1 MITLNKRVVEFVTF
15 PNNEHR
21 LDLNENLLN
30 DNNKVLW
37 KYENDG
43 SIFELLLFN
52 SSMRQ
57 LDATYELIIAYMPYS
72 RMDRVEKQSTA
83 FSLKALAELLLLQL
97 TNVTSIK
104 VFDPH
109 SKVTLESLR
118 NDVIPT
124 KELEYSLADDVLAN
138 VDLEKAWVVFPDK
151 GAAARYNYEKYPNV
165 IICDK
170 TRDFATGQIIDVVAN
185 VYKHNGLLEKQVEG
199 QFNVYIIDDLCSFG
213 GTFVRAIDASLKAI
227 NSLPNET
234 HLIVS
239 HSEDSIYKGQVFE
252 IFDKVTTTDSLLT
265 NFDNVQLTVK
275 RLSDVI

>member
-1 MITLNKRVVEFVTF
+1 MITLNKQDVEFITF

-21 LDLNENLLN
+21 LDLDESLLN
-30 DNNKVLW
+30 DDNKVLW

-57 LDATYELIIAYMPYS
+57 LGATYELVIAYMPYS

-83 FSLKALAELLLLQL
+83 FSLKTLTELLLLQL
-97 TNVTSIK
+97 TNVMSIK

-109 SKVTLESLR
+109 SKVTLELLGKSTIE
-118 NDVIPT
+118 VS
-124 KELEYSLADDVLAN
+124 ELEYSLADDVLAN
-138 VDLEKAWVVFPDK
+138 VDLEKSWVVFPDK

-170 TRDFATGQIIDVVAN
+170 TRDFATGRIIDLVAH
-185 VYKHNGLLEKQVEG
+185 VHKHNGLLENQVEG

-234 HLIVS
+234 YLVVS

-252 IFDKVTTTDSLLT
+252 VFDKVTTTDSLLT
-265 NFDNVQLTVK
+265 NFDNEQLTV
-275 RLSDVI
+275 RHLVDVI

>member
-1 MITLNKRVVEFVTF
+1 MITLNKQVVEFITF
-15 PNNEHR
+15 PNHEHR
-21 LDLNENLLN
+21 LDLDETLLK
-30 DNNKVLW
+30 DHNKVLW

-43 SIFELLLFN
+43 SIFELLLFD

-57 LDATYELIIAYMPYS
+57 LDATYDLVIAYMPYS

-83 FSLKALAELLLLQL
+83 FSLKVLSELFLMQL
-97 TNVTSIK
+97 TNATSIK

-138 VDLEKAWVVFPDK
+138 VDLEKSWVVFPDK

-170 TRDFATGQIIDVVAN
+170 TRDFATGRIIDLVAH
-185 VYKHNGLLEKQVEG
+185 VHKHNGLLENQEEG

-213 GTFVRAIDASLKAI
+213 GTFVRAIDASLKVI
-227 NSLPNET
+227 NALPNET

-239 HSEDSIYKGQVFE
+239 HAEDSIHKGQVFE
-252 IFDKVTTTDSLLT
+252 VFDKVTTTDSLLT
-265 NFDNVQLTVK
+265 TFDNEQLTIK
-275 RLSDVI
+275 HLIDAI

>member
-1 MITLNKRVVEFVTF
+1 MITLNKQVVEFITF

-21 LDLNENLLN
+21 LDLDESLLN

-37 KYENDG
+37 KYENDS

-57 LDATYELIIAYMPYS
+57 LGATYELVIAYMPYS

-83 FSLKALAELLLLQL
+83 FSLKALTELLLLQL
-97 TNVTSIK
+97 TNVMSIK

-109 SKVTLESLR
+109 SKVTLELLGKSTIE
-118 NDVIPT
+118 VS
-124 KELEYSLADDVLAN
+124 ELEYSLADDVLAN
-138 VDLEKAWVVFPDK
+138 VDLEKSWVVFPDK

-170 TRDFATGQIIDVVAN
+170 TRDFATGRIIDLVAH
-185 VYKHNGLLEKQVEG
+185 VHKHNSLLENQVEG

-239 HSEDSIYKGQVFE
+239 HSEDSIYNGQVFE
-252 IFDKVTTTDSLLT
+252 VFDKVTTTDSLLT
-265 NFDNVQLTVK
+265 NFANEQLTV
-275 RLSDVI
+275 RHLVDVI

>member
-1 MITLNKRVVEFVTF
+1 MITLNKQVVEFITF
-15 PNNEHR
+15 PNQEHR
-21 LDLNENLLN
+21 LDLDETLLN
-30 DNNKVLW
+30 EHNKVLW

-43 SIFELLLFN
+43 SIFELLLLN

-57 LDATYELIIAYMPYS
+57 LDATYDLVIAYMPYS

-83 FSLKALAELLLLQL
+83 FSLKALSELLLMQL
-97 TNVTSIK
+97 TNTTSIK

-138 VDLEKAWVVFPDK
+138 VDLEKSWVVFPDK
-151 GAAARYNYEKYPNV
+151 GAAARYNYEKYPNA

-170 TRDFATGQIIDVVAN
+170 TRDFATGRIIDLVAH
-185 VYKHNGLLEKQVEG
+185 VHKHNGLLENQEEC
-199 QFNVYIIDDLCSFG
+199 QFDVYIIDDLCSFG
-213 GTFVRAIDASLKAI
+213 GTFVRAIDASLKVI
-227 NSLPNET
+227 NSLPHET

-239 HSEDSIYKGQVFE
+239 HAEDSIHKGQVFE
-252 IFDKVTTTDSLLT
+252 VFDKVTTTDSLLT
-265 NFDNVQLTVK
+265 NFDNQQLTIK
-275 RLSDVI
+275 HLIDVI

>member
-1 MITLNKRVVEFVTF
+1 MITLNKQDVEFITF

-21 LDLNENLLN
+21 LDLDESLLN
-30 DNNKVLW
+30 DDNKVLW

-57 LDATYELIIAYMPYS
+57 LGATYELVIAYMPYS

-83 FSLKALAELLLLQL
+83 FSLKTLTELLLLQL
-97 TNVTSIK
+97 TNVMSIK

-109 SKVTLESLR
+109 SKVTLELLGKSTIE
-118 NDVIPT
+118 VS
-124 KELEYSLADDVLAN
+124 ELEYSLADDVLAN
-138 VDLEKAWVVFPDK
+138 VDLEKSWVVFPDK

-165 IICDK
+165 IVCDK
-170 TRDFATGQIIDVVAN
+170 TRDFATGRIIDLVAH
-185 VYKHNGLLEKQVEG
+185 VHKHNGLLENQVEG

-227 NSLPNET
+227 ET

-239 HSEDSIYKGQVFE
+239 HSEDSIYNGQVFE
-252 IFDKVTTTDSLLT
+252 VFDKVTTTDSLLT
-265 NFDNVQLTVK
+265 NFDNEQLTV
-275 RLSDVI
+275 RHLVDVI

>member
-1 MITLNKRVVEFVTF
+1 MIILNKQVVKFITF
-15 PNNEHR
+15 PNNERR
-21 LDLNENLLN
+21 LDLDESLLN

-37 KYENDG
+37 KYENDS

-57 LDATYELIIAYMPYS
+57 LSATYELVITYMPYS
-72 RMDRVEKQSTA
+72 RMDRVEEQSTA
-83 FSLKALAELLLLQL
+83 FSLKVLSELLLMQL
-97 TNVTSIK
+97 TNTISIEI
-104 VFDPH
+104 FDPH

-118 NDVIPT
+118 NDLIPT

-138 VDLEKAWVVFPDK
+138 VDLEKSWVVFPDK

-170 TRDFATGQIIDVVAN
+170 TRDFATGRIIDLVAH
-185 VYKHNGLLEKQVEG
+185 VHKHNGLLENQVEG

-239 HSEDSIYKGQVFE
+239 HSEDSIYNGQVFE
-252 IFDKVTTTDSLLT
+252 VFDKVTTTDSLLT
-265 NFDNVQLTVK
+265 NFANEQLTV
-275 RLSDVI
+275 RHLIDVI

>member
-1 MITLNKRVVEFVTF
+1 MITLNKKVVEFITF

-21 LDLNENLLN
+21 LDLDETLLN
-30 DNNKVLW
+30 DDNKVLW

-57 LDATYELIIAYMPYS
+57 LGATYELVIAYMPYS

-83 FSLKALAELLLLQL
+83 FSLKTLTELLLLQL
-97 TNVTSIK
+97 TNVMSIK

-109 SKVTLESLR
+109 SKVTLELLGKSTIE
-118 NDVIPT
+118 VS
-124 KELEYSLADDVLAN
+124 ELEYSLADDVLAN
-138 VDLEKAWVVFPDK
+138 ADLEKSWVVFPDK

-170 TRDFATGQIIDVVAN
+170 TRDFATGRIIDLVAH
-185 VYKHNGLLEKQVEG
+185 VHKHNGLLENQVEG

-227 NSLPNET
+227 NSSPNET

-239 HSEDSIYKGQVFE
+239 HSEDSIYNGQVFE
-252 IFDKVTTTDSLLT
+252 VFDKVTTTDSLLT
-265 NFDNVQLTVK
+265 NFDNEQLTVK
-275 RLSDVI
+275 HLVDVI

>member
-1 MITLNKRVVEFVTF
+1 MITLNKQVVEFITF
-15 PNNEHR
+15 PNQEHR
-21 LDLNENLLN
+21 LDLDETLLK
-30 DNNKVLW
+30 DHNKVLW

-57 LDATYELIIAYMPYS
+57 LGATYDLVIAYMPYS

-83 FSLKALAELLLLQL
+83 FSLKALSELFLMQL
-97 TNVTSIK
+97 TNATRIE

-109 SKVTLESLR
+109 SKVTLESLK

-138 VDLEKAWVVFPDK
+138 VDLEKSWVVFPDK

-170 TRDFATGQIIDVVAN
+170 TRDFATGRIIDLVAH
-185 VYKHNGLLEKQVEG
+185 VHKHNGLLESQEEG
-199 QFNVYIIDDLCSFG
+199 QFNVYVIDDLCSFG
-213 GTFVRAIDASLKAI
+213 GTFVRAIDASLKVI
-227 NSLPNET
+227 NALPSET

-239 HSEDSIYKGQVFE
+239 HAEDSIHKGQVFE
-252 IFDKVTTTDSLLT
+252 VFDKVTTTDSLLT
-265 NFDNVQLTVK
+265 NFDNKQLSIK
-275 RLSDVI
+275 HLIDVI

>member
-1 MITLNKRVVEFVTF
+1 MITLNKQVVEFITF

-21 LDLNENLLN
+21 LDLDESLLN
-30 DNNKVLW
+30 DGNKVLW

-57 LDATYELIIAYMPYS
+57 LGATYELIIAYMPYS

-83 FSLKALAELLLLQL
+83 FSLKALTELLLLQL
-97 TNVTSIK
+97 TNVMSIK

-109 SKVTLESLR
+109 SKVTLELLGKSTIE
-118 NDVIPT
+118 VS
-124 KELEYSLADDVLAN
+124 ELEYSLADDALAN
-138 VDLEKAWVVFPDK
+138 VDLEKSWVVFPDK

-170 TRDFATGQIIDVVAN
+170 TRDFATGRIIDLVAH
-185 VYKHNGLLEKQVEG
+185 VHKHNGLLENQVEG

-227 NSLPNET
+227 NSLPNEA
-234 HLIVS
+234 HLVVS
-239 HSEDSIYKGQVFE
+239 HAEDSIHKGQVFE
-252 IFDKVTTTDSLLT
+252 VFDKVTTTDSLLT
-265 NFDNVQLTVK
+265 NFDNEQLTV
-275 RLSDVI
+275 RHLVDVI

>member
-1 MITLNKRVVEFVTF
+1 MITLNKKVVEFITF
-15 PNNEHR
+15 PNNERR
-21 LDLNENLLN
+21 LDLDESLLN
-30 DNNKVLW
+30 DDNKVLW

-57 LDATYELIIAYMPYS
+57 LGATYELVIAYMPYS

-83 FSLKALAELLLLQL
+83 FSLKALTELLLQL
-97 TNVTSIK
+97 TNVMSIK

-109 SKVTLESLR
+109 SKVTLELLGKSTIE
-118 NDVIPT
+118 VS
-124 KELEYSLADDVLAN
+124 ELEYSLADDVLAN
-138 VDLEKAWVVFPDK
+138 VDLEKSWVVFPDK

-170 TRDFATGQIIDVVAN
+170 TRDFATGRIIDLVAH
-185 VYKHNGLLEKQVEG
+185 VHKHNGLLENQVEG

-227 NSLPNET
+227 DSLPNET

-239 HSEDSIYKGQVFE
+239 HSEDSIYNGQVFE
-252 IFDKVTTTDSLLT
+252 VFDKVTTTDSLLT
-265 NFDNVQLTVK
+265 NFDNEQLTVK
-275 RLSDVI
+275 HLVDVI

>member
-1 MITLNKRVVEFVTF
+1 MITLNKQVVEFITF
-15 PNNEHR
+15 PNKEHR
-21 LDLNENLLN
+21 LDLDENLLN
-30 DNNKVLW
+30 DNNKALW
-37 KYENDG
+37 KYENDS

-57 LDATYELIIAYMPYS
+57 LGATYELVIAYMPYS

-83 FSLKALAELLLLQL
+83 FSLKTLTELLLLQL
-97 TNVTSIK
+97 TNVMSIK

-109 SKVTLESLR
+109 SKVTLELLGKST
-118 NDVIPT
+118 IEAS
-124 KELEYSLADDVLAN
+124 ELDYSLADDALAN
-138 VDLEKAWVVFPDK
+138 VDLENSWVVFPDK

-170 TRDFATGQIIDVVAN
+170 TRDFATGRIIDLVAR
-185 VYKHNGLLEKQVEG
+185 VHKHNGLLENQVDG

-227 NSLPNET
+227 NNLPSET

-239 HSEDSIYKGQVFE
+239 HAEDSIHEGQVFE
-252 IFDKVTTTDSLLT
+252 VFDKVTTTDSLLT
-265 NFDNVQLTVK
+265 NFDNEQLSIK
-275 RLSDVI
+275 YLNDVI